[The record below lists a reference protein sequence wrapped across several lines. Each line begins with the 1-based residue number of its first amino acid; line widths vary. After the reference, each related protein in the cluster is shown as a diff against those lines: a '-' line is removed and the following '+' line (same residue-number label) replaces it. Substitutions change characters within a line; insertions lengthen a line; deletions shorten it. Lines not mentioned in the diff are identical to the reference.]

1 MSAENILEA
10 LTDNIVVD
18 KSKCIFCGHCAE
30 KCVLDNIRIN
40 RAPCS
45 GACPLGLNVQ
55 GYVQL
60 IARGQEDRA
69 RQLIADVL
77 PFAPVICRICDHPCE
92 HACNRRDVDGQ
103 AVSIN
108 GLKRY
113 LFAGMPDGELC
124 PAAATGKKVAIVG
137 AGPAGMLA
145 AYDLRRAGHDVAVYD
160 AAPKAGGLL
169 RSVLPLWK
177 LPDSVLDGQI
187 AMLEKGGVTFH
198 LGQRIDKAGLE
209 ALQAAHDAVILAL
222 GAGEGRASGISG
234 EQLPG
239 TLQALDF
246 LTRVRSGHG
255 RELSGNVVIVGG
267 GYVALDCAQAA
278 VRCGA
283 EKVLVVYRRTVD
295 DFKADRED
303 LEKARALGVR
313 FAFTWAPERI
323 TDAGGLTLYC
333 RHDMAKLPGQCV
345 DYPDFDPD
353 EERAFPADTIIW
365 AIGQQPDRQL
375 ASLAGGVSVDPVTLQ
390 AGEKPLFVAGDMV
403 GGASSAIRAMASGRQ
418 AATSV
423 LRLLEGSDLYY
434 ERSYPGPFID
444 DYVLDIAEPCRHER
458 QQGSGHVCTGKG
470 DFAET
475 TDVFTAEQA
484 RTEASRCLSC
494 GGPTGHYRNCWF
506 CLPCEVECP
515 EQALYVNIPYLLR

>member
-246 LTRVRSGHG
+246 LTRVRSGQG

-295 DFKADRED
+295 AFKADRED

-375 ASLAGGVSVDPVTLQ
+375 VSLAGGVSVDPVTLQ
-390 AGEKPLFVAGDMV
+390 AGESPSSLPGTWWAGLLPPFGPWHR
-403 GGASSAIRAMASGRQ
+403 GGRRPHLSCACWK
-418 AATSV
+418 AATCTMNAAIPVPSLMIMFWTSRSPAVMNGSRAVVMCARARAILRRRRTSSPRNRPVPRPRAAFPAAARPAITATAGSV
-423 LRLLEGSDLYY
+423 
-434 ERSYPGPFID
+434 
-444 DYVLDIAEPCRHER
+444 CR
-458 QQGSGHVCTGKG
+458 
-470 DFAET
+470 
-475 TDVFTAEQA
+475 A
-484 RTEASRCLSC
+484 RWS
-494 GGPTGHYRNCWF
+494 
-506 CLPCEVECP
+506 
-515 EQALYVNIPYLLR
+515 ALNRHCM

>member
-145 AYDLRRAGHDVAVYD
+145 AYDLRRAG
-160 AAPKAGGLL
+160 
-169 RSVLPLWK
+169 
-177 LPDSVLDGQI
+177 Q
-187 AMLEKGGVTFH
+187 
-198 LGQRIDKAGLE
+198 
-209 ALQAAHDAVILAL
+209 
-222 GAGEGRASGISG
+222 
-234 EQLPG
+234 
-239 TLQALDF
+239 
-246 LTRVRSGHG
+246 G
-255 RELSGNVVIVGG
+255 RELSGNVVIVG

-375 ASLAGGVSVDPVTLQ
+375 ASLAEGVSVDPVTLQ

>member
-246 LTRVRSGHG
+246 LTRVRSGQG

-303 LEKARALGVR
+303 LEKARALVEECGNMGRTV
-313 FAFTWAPERI
+313 TIKSYNTEPYQ
-323 TDAGGLTLYC
+323 TLSVW
-333 RHDMAKLPGQCV
+333 LQG
-345 DYPDFDPD
+345 
-353 EERAFPADTIIW
+353 TLS
-365 AIGQQPDRQL
+365 AIGLD
-375 ASLAGGVSVDPVTLQ
+375 AKVDT
-390 AGEKPLFVAGDMV
+390 M
-403 GGASSAIRAMASGRQ
+403 
-418 AATSV
+418 
-423 LRLLEGSDLYY
+423 
-434 ERSYPGPFID
+434 ERSAF
-444 DYVLDIAEPCRHER
+444 LDQLIN
-458 QQGSGHVCTGKG
+458 G
-470 DFAET
+470 
-475 TDVFTAEQA
+475 
-484 RTEASRCLSC
+484 
-494 GGPTGHYRNCWF
+494 
-506 CLPCEVECP
+506 EVEICP
-515 EQALYVNIPYLLR
+515 FSWSDISFDFGSAVGIYMNSNCIGMSGNYGRYNNPRADELIALGNSASDVEARKGYYRELIEIYMEDVPSVAMYAVINAIAHSNQLVMEDANIYQMARVHWAQ